1 MKYYAFILLVY
12 LSSCEKRISNKGE
25 KIISNKEI
33 AISIAEKKWK
43 KVYGKSEID
52 KQKPFAV
59 EKKNDSIWIVHGS
72 FPSPPAIGGVAYAE
86 VNIKIKKVIKYPH
99 GE

>member
-43 KVYGKSEID
+43 EVYDKSEID
-52 KQKPFAV
+52 KQKPFVA
-59 EKKNDSIWIVHGS
+59 EKKNDSIWIVHGN
-72 FPSPPAIGGVAYAE
+72 FPSPMAIGGVAYAE
-86 VNIKIKKVIKYPH
+86 VNIKTKKVIKYTH